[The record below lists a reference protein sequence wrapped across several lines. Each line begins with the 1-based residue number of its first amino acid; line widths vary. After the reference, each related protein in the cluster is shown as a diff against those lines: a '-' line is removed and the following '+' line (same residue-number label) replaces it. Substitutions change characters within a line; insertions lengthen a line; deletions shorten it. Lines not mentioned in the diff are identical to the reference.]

1 MRFKS
6 IIITLLVSLTILCSC
21 APRLRVAGFGG
32 AREETCPVAMRA
44 DYHMNRKSKIRFKS
58 KRKPT
63 PSLIHITRV
72 SYKKD
77 RNFGY

>member
-1 MRFKS
+1 MRFKGLV
-6 IIITLLVSLTILCSC
+6 IALLVSLSILSSC
-21 APRLRVAGFGG
+21 A
-32 AREETCPVAMRA
+32 EETCPVAMKA
-44 DYHMNRKSKIRFKS
+44 DYKMNKKTKAKFKS

-72 SYKKD
+72 NYKKD

>member
-6 IIITLLVSLTILCSC
+6 IIITLLVSLLILGSC

-32 AREETCPVAMRA
+32 AREESCPVAMKA
-44 DYHMNRKSKIRFKS
+44 DYHMNRKTKVKFRT